1 MHQSNSHFTCYLPVC
16 YCNVLGSEE
25 ISLAK
30 GTIEQKKK
38 AREGTI
44 LHATFI
50 NLNACL
56 TVKKKAMKLK
66 YKLLIL
72 R

>member
-30 GTIEQKKK
+30 GTIEQKKRLEK
-38 AREGTI
+38 VQFYMLLSLI
-44 LHATFI
+44 WMHAWPS
-50 NLNACL
+50 
-56 TVKKKAMKLK
+56 KKAMKLK